1 MALSTSNLL
10 TIKKTGG
17 FAWPSTNSEKCNFIF
32 GVITLNLH
40 VMYMIMSH
48 WIKRKTVNSP
58 PKEKMTSGSTEA
70 ERKLPSDEVALRFPP
85 RRLNRMVKQ
94 SMAAGYWIP
103 VPSAVDVR
111 VPVQNKLTT
120 HFYIRRKTG
129 WIQYQSFISRGHHQF
144 LIIRILPPLI
154 VCLVTGR

>member
-1 MALSTSNLL
+1 M
-10 TIKKTGG
+10 
-17 FAWPSTNSEKCNFIF
+17 
-32 GVITLNLH
+32 ITLNLH

-120 HFYIRRKTG
+120 HFYIRRKLVESSLNRLFPAATTN
-129 WIQYQSFISRGHHQF
+129 SLLFASSHHWLCVLSNRALKEEGEKKDDSLLF
-144 LIIRILPPLI
+144 A
-154 VCLVTGR
+154 VK